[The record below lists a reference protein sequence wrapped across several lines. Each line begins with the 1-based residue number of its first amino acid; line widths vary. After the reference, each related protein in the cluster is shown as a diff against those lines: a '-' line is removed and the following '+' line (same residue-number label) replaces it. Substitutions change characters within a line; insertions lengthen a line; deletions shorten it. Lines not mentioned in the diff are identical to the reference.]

1 MKKIIFT
8 LVLFLVPSIILANEI
23 NNIDMKIYVDNNG
36 TAHVTEEWTT
46 KLNEGTEGYK
56 PYYNLGES
64 KISNF
69 KVSMNG
75 KEYTYKSDYDINAS
89 FNEKKY
95 KNGFH
100 YIDNGVE
107 LCFGI
112 TKYGKNT
119 YTLSYDIS
127 NFVVNTSDGYQMIY
141 WTLFPKNY
149 NPSPKRVYIKIY
161 SDFKYADTLDVWG
174 YGKYGAPT
182 YVYDGYIEMDSES
195 TVTSSEY
202 MTILVKFPENTFTLN
217 TTLDKTFDE
226 YLSMA
231 NQGST
236 KYNSSTSGDDY
247 NGDYNYDDNNDYSPS
262 VSSYIWQGL
271 TYILLFGIPLFIV
284 FAAGSAA
291 IRNGYGYKNN
301 KTIDKKN
308 TPLYRDIPCNKNIY
322 YANTLVK
329 LNNTLFN
336 NYKETNIFGAIILK
350 WVKENKI
357 AFQNG
362 PSGKFNK
369 NTSSINL
376 TLNPTFDN
384 VLEKELFDIMYQAS
398 VDGILETKELEK
410 WCNKNYSKFFNL
422 FERINT
428 VEIHKL
434 KNDNHIY
441 NRTDKNECKKKNV
454 MDDTI
459 YEDSTKL
466 YGLKKFLEEFSR
478 IDTREVLEVHIWDEY
493 LMFAYIFGI
502 ADKVAKQL
510 KNLYPEVLIEQGNY
524 VDFDTLMYINR
535 LSYST
540 VKAASTARSRAE
552 SYSSTGAGGGGFSSG
567 GGGGGSF
574 GGGGGGGGGFR

>member
-23 NNIDMKIYVDNNG
+23 NNIDMKIYVDNKG

-75 KEYTYKSDYDINAS
+75 KEYTYNSDYDINAS

-112 TKYGKNT
+112 TNYGKNT

-127 NFVVNTSDGYQMIY
+127 NFVVNTSDNYQMIY
-141 WTLFPKNY
+141 WTLFPYDY
-149 NPSPKRVYIKIY
+149 NPSPERVYIKIY

-202 MTILVKFPENTFTLN
+202 MTILVKFPENTFTLD
-217 TTLDKTFDE
+217 TAVDKTFDE
-226 YLSMA
+226 YLNMSNEGA
-231 NQGST
+231 TTYKVQKKSFFQ
-236 KYNSSTSGDDY
+236 KLL
-247 NGDYNYDDNNDYSPS
+247 
-262 VSSYIWQGL
+262 SYIPVL
-271 TYILLFGIPLFIV
+271 ISIFIPFAIV
-284 FAAGSAA
+284 FIA
-291 IRNGYGYKNN
+291 IRSSIVNGYGYKNN
-301 KTIDKKN
+301 KVINKKE
-308 TPLYRDIPCNKNIY
+308 TPLFRDIPCNKDIY
-322 YANTLVK
+322 YANTLTK
-329 LNNTLFN
+329 LNNEIFTG
-336 NYKETNIFGAIILK
+336 YKETNIFGAIILK
-350 WVKENKI
+350 WVKENKVKFI
-357 AFQNG
+357 NQTKG
-362 PSGKFNK
+362 VFNK
-369 NTSSINL
+369 ETSSIDL

-384 VLEKELFDIMYQAS
+384 VLEKELFDIMHEAS
-398 VDGILETKELEK
+398 ADGILETKELEK

-510 KNLYPEVLIEQGNY
+510 KNLYPEVLEDPNNY
-524 VDFDTLMYINR
+524 IDLDTILYINY
-535 LSYST
+535 LSNRS
-540 VKAASTARSRAE
+540 VNAASTARSRAE
-552 SYSSTGAGGGGFSSG
+552 SYSSGGGGFSSG

-574 GGGGGGGGGFR
+574 GGGGGGGGFR

>member
-75 KEYTYKSDYDINAS
+75 KEYTYNSDYDINAS

-112 TKYGKNT
+112 TNYGKNT
-119 YTLSYDIS
+119 YILSYDIS
-127 NFVVNTSDGYQMIY
+127 NFVVNTSDNYQMIY
-141 WTLFPKNY
+141 WTLFPYDY
-149 NPSPKRVYIKIY
+149 NPSPERVYIKIY

-202 MTILVKFPENTFTLN
+202 MTILVKFPENTFTLD
-217 TTLDKTFDE
+217 TAVDKTFDE
-226 YLSMA
+226 YLNMA
-231 NQGST
+231 NEGATTYKVQ
-236 KYNSSTSGDDY
+236 KKNFFQKLL
-247 NGDYNYDDNNDYSPS
+247 
-262 VSSYIWQGL
+262 SYIPVL
-271 TYILLFGIPLFIV
+271 ISIFIPFAIV
-284 FAAGSAA
+284 FIA
-291 IRNGYGYKNN
+291 IRSSIVNGYGYKNN
-301 KTIDKKN
+301 KVINKKE
-308 TPLYRDIPCNKNIY
+308 TPLFRDIPCNKDIY
-322 YANTLVK
+322 YANTLTK
-329 LNNTLFN
+329 LNNEIFTG
-336 NYKETNIFGAIILK
+336 YKETNIFGAIILK
-350 WVKENKI
+350 WVKENKVKFI
-357 AFQNG
+357 NQTKG
-362 PSGKFNK
+362 VFNK
-369 NTSSINL
+369 ETSSIDL

-384 VLEKELFDIMYQAS
+384 VLEKELFDIMHEAS
-398 VDGILETKELEK
+398 ADGILETKELEK

-510 KNLYPEVLIEQGNY
+510 KNLYPEVLEDPNNY
-524 VDFDTLMYINR
+524 IDLDTILYINY
-535 LSYST
+535 LSNRS
-540 VKAASTARSRAE
+540 VNAASTARSRAE
-552 SYSSTGAGGGGFSSG
+552 SYSSGGGGFSSG

-574 GGGGGGGGGFR
+574 GGGGGGGGFR

>member
-56 PYYNLGES
+56 PYYNLGKS

-112 TKYGKNT
+112 TNYGKNT
-119 YTLSYDIS
+119 YILSYDIS
-127 NFVVNTSDGYQMIY
+127 NFVVNTSDNYQMIY
-141 WTLFPKNY
+141 WTLFPYDY
-149 NPSPKRVYIKIY
+149 NPSPERVYIKIY

-202 MTILVKFPENTFTLN
+202 MTILVKFPENTFTLD
-217 TTLDKTFDE
+217 TAVDKTFDE
-226 YLSMA
+226 YLNMA
-231 NQGST
+231 NEGATTYKVQ
-236 KYNSSTSGDDY
+236 KKNFFQKLL
-247 NGDYNYDDNNDYSPS
+247 
-262 VSSYIWQGL
+262 SYIPVL
-271 TYILLFGIPLFIV
+271 ISIFIPFAIV
-284 FAAGSAA
+284 FIA
-291 IRNGYGYKNN
+291 IRSSIVNGYGYKNN
-301 KTIDKKN
+301 KVINKKE
-308 TPLYRDIPCNKNIY
+308 TPLFRDIPCNKDIY
-322 YANTLVK
+322 YANTLTK
-329 LNNTLFN
+329 LNNEIFTG
-336 NYKETNIFGAIILK
+336 YKETNIFGAIILK
-350 WVKENKI
+350 WVKENKV
-357 AFQNG
+357 
-362 PSGKFNK
+362 KFINQTK
-369 NTSSINL
+369 GVFDKETSSIDL

-384 VLEKELFDIMYQAS
+384 VLEKELFDIMHEAS
-398 VDGILETKELEK
+398 IDGILETKELEK

-459 YEDSTKL
+459 YEESVKL
-466 YGLKKFLEEFSR
+466 YGLKKFLDEFSK

-510 KNLYPEVLIEQGNY
+510 KNLYPEVLEDPNNY
-524 VDFDTLMYINR
+524 IDLDTILYINY
-535 LSYST
+535 LSNRS
-540 VKAASTARSRAE
+540 VNAASTARSRAE
-552 SYSSTGAGGGGFSSG
+552 SYSSGGGGFSSG

-574 GGGGGGGGGFR
+574 GGGGGGGGFR

>member
-112 TKYGKNT
+112 TNYGKNT

-141 WTLFPKNY
+141 WTLFPYDY
-149 NPSPKRVYIKIY
+149 NPSPERVYIKIY

-202 MTILVKFPENTFTLN
+202 MTILVKFPENTFTLD
-217 TTLDKTFDE
+217 TAVDKTFDE
-226 YLSMA
+226 YLNMA
-231 NQGST
+231 NEGATTYKVQ
-236 KYNSSTSGDDY
+236 KKNFFQKLL
-247 NGDYNYDDNNDYSPS
+247 
-262 VSSYIWQGL
+262 SYIPVL
-271 TYILLFGIPLFIV
+271 ISIFIPFAIV
-284 FAAGSAA
+284 FIA
-291 IRNGYGYKNN
+291 IRSSIVNGYGYKNN

-308 TPLYRDIPCNKNIY
+308 TPLYRDIPCNKDIY

-350 WVKENKI
+350 WVKENKVKFI
-357 AFQNG
+357 NQTKG
-362 PSGKFNK
+362 VFNK
-369 NTSSINL
+369 ETSSIDL

-384 VLEKELFDIMYQAS
+384 VLEKELFDIMYEAS
-398 VDGILETKELEK
+398 ADGILETKELEK

-466 YGLKKFLEEFSR
+466 YGLKKFLDEFSK

-510 KNLYPEVLIEQGNY
+510 KNLYPEVLEDPNNY
-524 VDFDTLMYINR
+524 IDLDTILYINY
-535 LSYST
+535 LSNRS
-540 VKAASTARSRAE
+540 VNAASTARSRAE

-574 GGGGGGGGGFR
+574 GGGGGGGGFR

>member
-56 PYYNLGES
+56 PYYNLGTSE
-64 KISNF
+64 ISNF

-75 KEYTYKSDYDINAS
+75 TEYTYNSDYNINDS

-112 TKYGKNT
+112 TEYGKNT

-141 WTLFPKNY
+141 WTLFPYNY
-149 NPSPKRVYIKIY
+149 NPSPERVYIKIY

-195 TVTSSEY
+195 TVSSSEY
-202 MTILVKFPENTFTLN
+202 MAILVKFPENTFTLD
-217 TTLDKTFDE
+217 TTVDKTFQE
-226 YLSMA
+226 YLDMA
-231 NQGST
+231 NDGAVA
-236 KYNSSTSGDDY
+236 YNESEETLFEKIL
-247 NGDYNYDDNNDYSPS
+247 NF
-262 VSSYIWQGL
+262 IFAIIGL
-271 TYILLFGIPLFIV
+271 LVPFTTIFIIIK
-284 FAAGSAA
+284 SA
-291 IRNGYGYKNN
+291 ISNSYGYKNN
-301 KTIDKKN
+301 KIIDKKN
-308 TPLYRDIPCNKNIY
+308 TPLFRDIPCNKNIY

-329 LNNTLFN
+329 LNKNIFN
-336 NYKETNIFGAIILK
+336 GYKETNIFGSIILK
-350 WVKENKI
+350 WVKENKVV
-357 AFQNG
+357 FKNG

-369 NTSSINL
+369 NTSSIDL

-384 VLEKELFDIMYQAS
+384 VLEKELFDIMHEAS
-398 VDGILETKELEK
+398 IDGILETKELEK
-410 WCNKNYSKFFNL
+410 WCNKNYTKFFNL
-422 FERINT
+422 FERINK
-428 VEIHKL
+428 VEIEKL
-434 KNDNHIY
+434 KQDNHIY
-441 NRTDKNECKKKNV
+441 TRNSKEECKKKNV

-478 IDTREVLEVHIWDEY
+478 IDTREVLEVHIWNEY

-510 KNLYPEVLIEQGNY
+510 KNLYPEVLADPNNY
-524 VDFDTLMYINR
+524 VDLDTILYINYISNR
-535 LSYST
+535 S
-540 VKAASTARSRAE
+540 VNAASTAKSRAE
-552 SYSSTGAGGGGFSSG
+552 SYSSGGGGFSSG

-574 GGGGGGGGGFR
+574 GGGGGGGGFR

>member
-46 KLNEGTEGYK
+46 NLTQGTEGYK

-75 KEYTYKSDYDINAS
+75 KEYTYNSDYNINDS

-112 TKYGKNT
+112 TNYGKNT

-127 NFVVNTSDGYQMIY
+127 NFVVNTSDNYQMIY
-141 WTLFPKNY
+141 WTLFPYDY
-149 NPSPKRVYIKIY
+149 NPSPERVYIKIY

-202 MTILVKFPENTFTLN
+202 MTILVKFPENTFTLD
-217 TTLDKTFDE
+217 TAVDKTFQE
-226 YLSMA
+226 YLDMA
-231 NQGST
+231 NEGAVTYTESKQTLLS
-236 KYNSSTSGDDY
+236 KIFDFITSFIG
-247 NGDYNYDDNNDYSPS
+247 
-262 VSSYIWQGL
+262 
-271 TYILLFGIPLFIV
+271 FIV
-284 FAAGSAA
+284 PIATIIIIIKSA
-291 IRNGYGYKNN
+291 IKNGYGYKNN

-308 TPLYRDIPCNKNIY
+308 TQLFRDIPCNKDIY

-329 LNNTLFN
+329 LNKNIFN
-336 NYKETNIFGAIILK
+336 NYKETNIFGSIILK

-384 VLEKELFDIMYQAS
+384 VLEKELFDIMHEAS
-398 VDGILETKELEK
+398 IDGILETKELEK

-428 VEIHKL
+428 VEIEKL
-434 KNDNHIY
+434 KQDNHIY
-441 NRTDKNECKKKNV
+441 TRNSKEECKKKNV

-478 IDTREVLEVHIWDEY
+478 IDTREVLEVHIWNEY

-510 KNLYPEVLIEQGNY
+510 KNLYPEVLEDPNNY
-524 VDFDTLMYINR
+524 IDLDTILYINY
-535 LSYST
+535 LSNRS
-540 VKAASTARSRAE
+540 VNAASTARSRAE
-552 SYSSTGAGGGGFSSG
+552 SYSSGGGGFSSG

-574 GGGGGGGGGFR
+574 GGGGGGGGFR

>member
-56 PYYNLGES
+56 PYYNLGKS

-75 KEYTYKSDYDINAS
+75 KEYTYNSDYDINAS

-112 TKYGKNT
+112 TNYGKNT

-127 NFVVNTSDGYQMIY
+127 NFVVNTSDNYQMIY
-141 WTLFPKNY
+141 WTLFPYDY
-149 NPSPKRVYIKIY
+149 NPSPERVYIKIY

-202 MTILVKFPENTFTLN
+202 MTILVKFPENTFTLD
-217 TTLDKTFDE
+217 TAVDKTFDE
-226 YLSMA
+226 YLNMA
-231 NQGST
+231 NEGATTYKVQ
-236 KYNSSTSGDDY
+236 KKNFFQKLL
-247 NGDYNYDDNNDYSPS
+247 
-262 VSSYIWQGL
+262 SYIPVL
-271 TYILLFGIPLFIV
+271 ISIFIPFAIV
-284 FAAGSAA
+284 FIA
-291 IRNGYGYKNN
+291 IRSSIVNGYGYKNN
-301 KTIDKKN
+301 KVINKKE
-308 TPLYRDIPCNKNIY
+308 TPLFRDIPCNKDIY
-322 YANTLVK
+322 YANTLTK
-329 LNNTLFN
+329 LNNEIFTG
-336 NYKETNIFGAIILK
+336 YKETNIFGAIILK
-350 WVKENKI
+350 WVKENKV
-357 AFQNG
+357 
-362 PSGKFNK
+362 KFINQTK
-369 NTSSINL
+369 GVFDKETSSIDL

-384 VLEKELFDIMYQAS
+384 VLEKELFDIMHEAS
-398 VDGILETKELEK
+398 IDGILETKELEK

-466 YGLKKFLEEFSR
+466 YGLKKFLDEFSK

-510 KNLYPEVLIEQGNY
+510 KNLYPEVLEDPNNY
-524 VDFDTLMYINR
+524 IDLDTILYINY
-535 LSYST
+535 LSNRS
-540 VKAASTARSRAE
+540 VNAASTARSRAE

-574 GGGGGGGGGFR
+574 GGGGGGGGFR

>member
-23 NNIDMKIYVDNNG
+23 SNIDINIYVDNNG

-46 KLNEGTEGYK
+46 NLIQGTEGYK

-69 KVSMNG
+69 KVSING

-112 TKYGKNT
+112 TNYGKNT

-127 NFVVNTSDGYQMIY
+127 NFVVNTSDDYQMIY
-141 WTLFPKNY
+141 WTLFPYDY
-149 NPSPKRVYIKIY
+149 NPSPERVYIKIY

-195 TVTSSEY
+195 TVYSSEY
-202 MTILVKFPENTFTLN
+202 MTILVKFPKNTFTLN
-217 TTLDKTFDE
+217 TTVDKTFDE
-226 YLSMA
+226 YLNMA
-231 NQGST
+231 NEGST
-236 KYNSSTSGDDY
+236 AYKVQKKSFFRELL
-247 NGDYNYDDNNDYSPS
+247 NY
-262 VSSYIWQGL
+262 
-271 TYILLFGIPLFIV
+271 IPVLISASIPFAIV
-284 FAAGSAA
+284 FIA
-291 IRNGYGYKNN
+291 IRSSIVNGYGYKNN
-301 KTIDKKN
+301 KVINKKE
-308 TPLYRDIPCNKNIY
+308 TLLFRDIPCNKDIY
-322 YANTLVK
+322 YANTLTK
-329 LNNTLFN
+329 LNNEIFTG
-336 NYKETNIFGAIILK
+336 YKETNIFGAIILK
-350 WVKENKI
+350 WVKENKVKFI
-357 AFQNG
+357 NQTKG
-362 PSGKFNK
+362 VFNK
-369 NTSSINL
+369 ETSSIDL

-384 VLEKELFDIMYQAS
+384 VLEKELFDIMYEAS
-398 VDGILETKELEK
+398 GDGILETKELEK
-410 WCNKNYSKFFNL
+410 WNNKHYTKFFNL
-422 FERINT
+422 FERINK
-428 VEIHKL
+428 VEIEKL
-434 KNDNHIY
+434 KQGNHIY
-441 NRTDKNECKKKNV
+441 TRANKEECKKKNI

-459 YEDSTKL
+459 YEESVKL
-466 YGLKKFLEEFSR
+466 YGLKKFLDEFSK

-510 KNLYPEVLIEQGNY
+510 KNLYPEVLTNQDNY
-524 VDFDTLMYINR
+524 VDFDTLMYIN
-535 LSYST
+535 YIST
-540 VKAASTARSRAE
+540 RSVNAATTARSRAE
-552 SYSSTGAGGGGFSSG
+552 SYSSGGGGFSSG

-574 GGGGGGGGGFR
+574 GGGGGGGGFR

>member
-46 KLNEGTEGYK
+46 NLIQGTEGYK

-75 KEYTYKSDYDINAS
+75 KEYTYNSDYDINAS

-100 YIDNGVE
+100 YINNGVE

-112 TKYGKNT
+112 TNYGKNT
-119 YTLSYDIS
+119 YILSYDIS
-127 NFVVNTSDGYQMIY
+127 NFVVNTSDNYQMIY
-141 WTLFPKNY
+141 WTLFPYDY
-149 NPSPKRVYIKIY
+149 NPSPERVYIKIY

-195 TVTSSEY
+195 TVYSSEY
-202 MTILVKFPENTFTLN
+202 MTILVKFPENTFTLD
-217 TTLDKTFDE
+217 TAVDKTFDE
-226 YLSMA
+226 YLNMA
-231 NQGST
+231 NEGST
-236 KYNSSTSGDDY
+236 AYKVQKKSFFRELL
-247 NGDYNYDDNNDYSPS
+247 
-262 VSSYIWQGL
+262 SYIPVL
-271 TYILLFGIPLFIV
+271 ISASIPFAIV
-284 FAAGSAA
+284 FIA
-291 IRNGYGYKNN
+291 IRSSIVNGYGYKNN
-301 KTIDKKN
+301 KVINKKE
-308 TPLYRDIPCNKNIY
+308 TPLFRDIPCNKDIY
-322 YANTLVK
+322 YANTLTK
-329 LNNTLFN
+329 LNNEIFTG
-336 NYKETNIFGAIILK
+336 YKETNIFGAIILK
-350 WVKENKI
+350 WVKENKVKFI
-357 AFQNG
+357 NQTKG
-362 PSGKFNK
+362 VFNK
-369 NTSSINL
+369 ETSSIDL

-384 VLEKELFDIMYQAS
+384 VLEKELFDIMHEAS
-398 VDGILETKELEK
+398 IDGILETKELEK
-410 WCNKNYSKFFNL
+410 WNNKHYAKFFDL
-422 FERINT
+422 FERINKI
-428 VEIHKL
+428 EIEKL
-434 KNDNHIY
+434 KQGNHIY
-441 NRTDKNECKKKNV
+441 TRTNKEECKRKNI

-459 YEDSTKL
+459 YEESVKL
-466 YGLKKFLEEFSR
+466 YGLKKFLDEFSK

-510 KNLYPEVLIEQGNY
+510 KNLYPEVLEDPNNY
-524 VDFDTLMYINR
+524 IDLDTILYINY
-535 LSYST
+535 LSNRS
-540 VKAASTARSRAE
+540 VNAASTARSRAE
-552 SYSSTGAGGGGFSSG
+552 SYSSGGGGFSSG

-574 GGGGGGGGGFR
+574 GGGGGGGGFR

>member
-23 NNIDMKIYVDNNG
+23 YNIDMNIYVDNNG

-46 KLNEGTEGYK
+46 NLIQGTEGYK

-75 KEYTYKSDYDINAS
+75 KEYTYNSDYNINAS

-112 TKYGKNT
+112 TNYGKNT

-141 WTLFPKNY
+141 WTLFPYDY

-195 TVTSSEY
+195 TVYSSEY
-202 MTILVKFPENTFTLN
+202 MTILVKFPKNTFTLN
-217 TTLDKTFDE
+217 TTVDKTFDE
-226 YLSMA
+226 YLNMA
-231 NQGST
+231 NEGST
-236 KYNSSTSGDDY
+236 AYKVQKKSFFRELL
-247 NGDYNYDDNNDYSPS
+247 NY
-262 VSSYIWQGL
+262 
-271 TYILLFGIPLFIV
+271 IPVLISASIPFAIV
-284 FAAGSAA
+284 FIA
-291 IRNGYGYKNN
+291 IRSSIVNGYGYKNN
-301 KTIDKKN
+301 KVINKKE
-308 TPLYRDIPCNKNIY
+308 TLLFRDIPCNKDIY
-322 YANTLVK
+322 YANTLTK
-329 LNNTLFN
+329 LNNEIFTG
-336 NYKETNIFGAIILK
+336 YKETNIFGAIILK
-350 WVKENKI
+350 WVKENKVKFI
-357 AFQNG
+357 NQTKG
-362 PSGKFNK
+362 VFNK
-369 NTSSINL
+369 ETSSIDL

-384 VLEKELFDIMYQAS
+384 VLEKELFDIMYEAS
-398 VDGILETKELEK
+398 GDGILETKELEK
-410 WCNKNYSKFFNL
+410 WNNKHYTKFFNL
-422 FERINT
+422 FERINK
-428 VEIHKL
+428 VEIEKL
-434 KNDNHIY
+434 KQGNHIY
-441 NRTDKNECKKKNV
+441 TRANKEECKKKNI

-459 YEDSTKL
+459 YEESVKL
-466 YGLKKFLEEFSR
+466 YGLKKFLDEFSK

-510 KNLYPEVLIEQGNY
+510 KNLYPEVLTNQDNY
-524 VDFDTLMYINR
+524 VDFDTLMYIN
-535 LSYST
+535 YIST
-540 VKAASTARSRAE
+540 RSVNAATTARSRAE
-552 SYSSTGAGGGGFSSG
+552 SYSSGGGGFSSG

-574 GGGGGGGGGFR
+574 GGGGGGGGFR

>member
-46 KLNEGTEGYK
+46 NLIQGTEGYK

-75 KEYTYKSDYDINAS
+75 KEYTYNSDYDINAS

-112 TKYGKNT
+112 TNYGKNT

-141 WTLFPKNY
+141 WTLFPYDY
-149 NPSPKRVYIKIY
+149 NPSPERVYIKIY

-202 MTILVKFPENTFTLN
+202 MTILVKFPENTFTLD
-217 TTLDKTFDE
+217 TAVDKTFDE

-308 TPLYRDIPCNKNIY
+308 TPLFRDIPCNKDIY

-350 WVKENKI
+350 WVKENKVKFI
-357 AFQNG
+357 NQTKG
-362 PSGKFNK
+362 VFNK
-369 NTSSINL
+369 ETSSIDL

-384 VLEKELFDIMYQAS
+384 VLEKELFDIMYEAS
-398 VDGILETKELEK
+398 ADGILETKELEK

-510 KNLYPEVLIEQGNY
+510 KNLYPEVLEDPNNY
-524 VDFDTLMYINR
+524 IDLDTILYINY
-535 LSYST
+535 LSNRS
-540 VKAASTARSRAE
+540 VNAASTARSRAE
-552 SYSSTGAGGGGFSSG
+552 SYSSGGGGFSSG

-574 GGGGGGGGGFR
+574 GGGGGGGGFR

>member
-1 MKKIIFT
+1 MKKIIFA

-46 KLNEGTEGYK
+46 NLIQGTEGYK

-75 KEYTYKSDYDINAS
+75 KEYTYNSDYNINAS

-112 TKYGKNT
+112 TNYGKNT

-308 TPLYRDIPCNKNIY
+308 TPLYRDIPCNKDIY

-384 VLEKELFDIMYQAS
+384 VLEKELFDIMHEAS
-398 VDGILETKELEK
+398 ADGILETKELEK

-434 KNDNHIY
+434 KMI
-441 NRTDKNECKKKNV
+441 
-454 MDDTI
+454 I
-459 YEDSTKL
+459 
-466 YGLKKFLEEFSR
+466 
-478 IDTREVLEVHIWDEY
+478 
-493 LMFAYIFGI
+493 IFI
-502 ADKVAKQL
+502 
-510 KNLYPEVLIEQGNY
+510 IEQTKMNVKRKMLWMIPSMKIVLNY
-524 VDFDTLMYINR
+524 MD
-535 LSYST
+535 
-540 VKAASTARSRAE
+540 
-552 SYSSTGAGGGGFSSG
+552 
-567 GGGGGSF
+567 
-574 GGGGGGGGGFR
+574 

>member
-75 KEYTYKSDYDINAS
+75 KEYTYNSDYDINAS

-112 TKYGKNT
+112 TNYGKNT
-119 YTLSYDIS
+119 YILSYDIS
-127 NFVVNTSDGYQMIY
+127 NFVVNTSDNYQMIY
-141 WTLFPKNY
+141 WTLFPYDY
-149 NPSPKRVYIKIY
+149 NPSPERVYIKIY

-202 MTILVKFPENTFTLN
+202 MTILVKFPENTFTLD
-217 TTLDKTFDE
+217 TAVDKTFDE
-226 YLSMA
+226 YLNMA
-231 NQGST
+231 NEGATTYKVQ
-236 KYNSSTSGDDY
+236 KKNFFQKLL
-247 NGDYNYDDNNDYSPS
+247 
-262 VSSYIWQGL
+262 SYIPVL
-271 TYILLFGIPLFIV
+271 ISIFIPFAIV
-284 FAAGSAA
+284 FIA
-291 IRNGYGYKNN
+291 IRSSIVNGYGYKNN
-301 KTIDKKN
+301 KVINKKE
-308 TPLYRDIPCNKNIY
+308 TPLFRDIPCNKDIY
-322 YANTLVK
+322 YANTLTK
-329 LNNTLFN
+329 LNNEIFTG
-336 NYKETNIFGAIILK
+336 YKETNIFGAIILK
-350 WVKENKI
+350 WVKENKVKFI
-357 AFQNG
+357 NQTKG
-362 PSGKFNK
+362 VFNK
-369 NTSSINL
+369 ETSSIDL

-384 VLEKELFDIMYQAS
+384 VLEKELFDIMHEAS
-398 VDGILETKELEK
+398 ADGILETKELEK

-459 YEDSTKL
+459 YEESVKL
-466 YGLKKFLEEFSR
+466 YGLKKFLDEFSK

-510 KNLYPEVLIEQGNY
+510 KNLYPEVLEDPNNY
-524 VDFDTLMYINR
+524 IDLDTILYINY
-535 LSYST
+535 LSNRS
-540 VKAASTARSRAE
+540 VNAASTARSRAE
-552 SYSSTGAGGGGFSSG
+552 SYSSGGGGFSSG

-574 GGGGGGGGGFR
+574 GGGGGGGGFR

>member
-23 NNIDMKIYVDNNG
+23 SNIDMNIYVDNNG

-46 KLNEGTEGYK
+46 ELNEGTEGYK

-64 KISNF
+64 EISNF

-75 KEYTYKSDYDINAS
+75 KEYTYNSDYDVNAS
-89 FNEKKY
+89 FDEKKY
-95 KNGFH
+95 TNGFN
-100 YIDNGVE
+100 YVNDGVE

-127 NFVVNTSDGYQMIY
+127 NFVLNTSDGYQMIY

-149 NPSPKRVYIKIY
+149 NPSPERVYIKIY
-161 SDFKYADTLDVWG
+161 SDFKYADNLDVWG

-195 TVTSSEY
+195 TVSSSEY
-202 MTILVKFPENTFTLN
+202 MTILVKFPANTFTLS

-226 YLSMA
+226 YLNMA
-231 NQGST
+231 NEGST
-236 KYNSSTSGDDY
+236 KYDNTDGNDSSP
-247 NGDYNYDDNNDYSPS
+247 NIL
-262 VSSYIWQGL
+262 SYIWQGL
-271 TYILLFGIPLFIV
+271 TYILSFGIPLFIV
-284 FAAGSAA
+284 FAVGSAA
-291 IRNGYGYKNN
+291 IKNGYGYKNN

-308 TPLYRDIPCNKNIY
+308 TPLYRDIPCNKDIY

-329 LNNTLFN
+329 LNNNLFS

-357 AFQNG
+357 AFKNG

-369 NTSSINL
+369 NTSSIDL
-376 TLNPTFDN
+376 TKNPTFDN
-384 VLEKELFDIMYQAS
+384 VLEKELFDIMYEAS

-410 WCNKNYSKFFNL
+410 WCNKNYSKFFSL

-441 NRTDKNECKKKNV
+441 NRADKNECKKKNV

-459 YEDSTKL
+459 YDDSTKL
-466 YGLKKFLEEFSR
+466 YGLKKFLEEFSK

-502 ADKVAKQL
+502 ASKVAKQL
-510 KNLYPEVLIEQGNY
+510 KNLYPEVLADQNNY
-524 VDFDTLMYINR
+524 IDFDTLMYIDH
-535 LSYST
+535 LSYDT
-540 VKAASTARSRAE
+540 VKAASAARTRAE

>member
-46 KLNEGTEGYK
+46 NLIQGTEGYK

-75 KEYTYKSDYDINAS
+75 KEYTYNSDYNINAS

-100 YIDNGVE
+100 YINNGVE

-112 TKYGKNT
+112 TNYGKNT
-119 YTLSYDIS
+119 YILSYDIS

-141 WTLFPKNY
+141 WTLFPYDY
-149 NPSPKRVYIKIY
+149 NPSPERVYIKIY

-262 VSSYIWQGL
+262 DSSYIWQGL

-308 TPLYRDIPCNKNIY
+308 TPLYRDIPCNKDIY

-384 VLEKELFDIMYQAS
+384 VLEKELFDIMYEAS
-398 VDGILETKELEK
+398 GDGILETKELEK
-410 WCNKNYSKFFNL
+410 WNNKHYTKFFNL
-422 FERINT
+422 FERINK
-428 VEIHKL
+428 VEIEKL
-434 KNDNHIY
+434 KQGNHIY
-441 NRTDKNECKKKNV
+441 TRANKEECKRKNI

-459 YEDSTKL
+459 YEESVKL
-466 YGLKKFLEEFSR
+466 YGLKKFLDEFSK

-574 GGGGGGGGGFR
+574 RGGGGGGGGFR

>member
-56 PYYNLGES
+56 PYYNLGKS

-75 KEYTYKSDYDINAS
+75 KEYTYNSDYDINAS

-112 TKYGKNT
+112 TNYGKNT
-119 YTLSYDIS
+119 YILSYDIS
-127 NFVVNTSDGYQMIY
+127 NFVVNTSDNYQMIY
-141 WTLFPKNY
+141 WTLFPYDY
-149 NPSPKRVYIKIY
+149 NPSPERVYIKIY

-202 MTILVKFPENTFTLN
+202 MTILVKFPENTFTLD
-217 TTLDKTFDE
+217 TAVDKTFDE
-226 YLSMA
+226 YLNMA
-231 NQGST
+231 NEGATTYKVQ
-236 KYNSSTSGDDY
+236 KKNFFQKLL
-247 NGDYNYDDNNDYSPS
+247 
-262 VSSYIWQGL
+262 SYIPVL
-271 TYILLFGIPLFIV
+271 ISIFIPFAIV
-284 FAAGSAA
+284 FIA
-291 IRNGYGYKNN
+291 IRSSIVNGYGYKNN
-301 KTIDKKN
+301 KVINKKE
-308 TPLYRDIPCNKNIY
+308 TPLFRDIPCNKDIY
-322 YANTLVK
+322 YANTLTK
-329 LNNTLFN
+329 LNNEIFTG
-336 NYKETNIFGAIILK
+336 YKETNIFGAIILK
-350 WVKENKI
+350 WVKENKVKFI
-357 AFQNG
+357 NQTKG
-362 PSGKFNK
+362 VFNK
-369 NTSSINL
+369 ETSSIDL

-384 VLEKELFDIMYQAS
+384 VLEKELFDIMHEAS
-398 VDGILETKELEK
+398 ADGILETKELEK

-510 KNLYPEVLIEQGNY
+510 KNLYPEVLEDPNNY
-524 VDFDTLMYINR
+524 IDLDTILYINY
-535 LSYST
+535 LSNRS
-540 VKAASTARSRAE
+540 VNAASTARSRAE
-552 SYSSTGAGGGGFSSG
+552 SYSSGGGGFSSG

-574 GGGGGGGGGFR
+574 GGGGGGGGFR